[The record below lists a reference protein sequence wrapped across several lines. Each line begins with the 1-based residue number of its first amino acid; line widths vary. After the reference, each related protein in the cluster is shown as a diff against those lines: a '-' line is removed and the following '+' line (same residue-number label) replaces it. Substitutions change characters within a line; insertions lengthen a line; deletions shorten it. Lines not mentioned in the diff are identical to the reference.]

1 MFAEGFLRHR
11 VAAGRSAAPP
21 RDGLEATLLALYDAG
36 RQAWPHLP
44 VSVDAFVH
52 HLAIVVE
59 DLDGLAALRGDDLYF
74 AVACSTGVAG
84 AAAIFEQQFSA
95 DIDAVIRRQGLSQRR
110 DEIAQRLRR
119 DLFVGTERRP
129 PFLTTYGGRGPLRSW
144 LKVVALRGA
153 MDVARELAK
162 ARKRE
167 VGGDDV
173 IFERAAATAPDAE
186 LDHLKAEYGPAVKRA
201 FEHAFAAL
209 ESRDR
214 QLLRFQYID
223 GLNLDQTAALFR
235 ISRATAA
242 RHRKRA
248 VERLL
253 RATRDGLRSGLS
265 LSDREC
271 DSVMKLVRSQL
282 DLSMSRLLRTGTP
295 AP

>member
-1 MFAEGFLRHR
+1 MLAEGLLRHR
-11 VAAGRSAAPP
+11 AAAGLSAVPL
-21 RDGLEATLLALYDAG
+21 DGLEETLLGLWNAG
-36 RQAWPHLP
+36 RQTWPNLP
-44 VSVDAFVH
+44 VNVEAFVR
-52 HLAIVVE
+52 HLAQVV
-59 DLDGLAALRGDDLYF
+59 DDLAALPSLRGDDLYF
-74 AVACSTGVAG
+74 AVACVTGVPG
-84 AAAIFEQQFSA
+84 AAEIFERRFAA
-95 DIDAVIRRQGLSQRR
+95 DIDAVIRRQGLASRR

-129 PFLTTYGGRGPLRSW
+129 PFLTTYGGRGPLGSW

-186 LDHLKAEYGPAVKRA
+186 LAHLKAQYGPAVKRA
-201 FEHAFAAL
+201 FEEAFAAL

-223 GLNLDQTAALFR
+223 GLNPDQTAALFR

-253 RATRDGLRSGLS
+253 RATRDRLRAGLA

-282 DLSMSRLLRTGTP
+282 DLSMSRLLRTETP
-295 AP
+295 QT